1 MDLRKMFAPRI
12 TQAILLAACFLFTI
26 MTSGTALAT
35 AASPGDAAD
44 RSVFYGKVTAVDGN
58 SITVA
63 IATWD
68 KPQGFGQRENGDG
81 ALGGQNGAPG
91 SNDPSGAAQP
101 GGSASQGGRRNIA
114 DSLTFTGE
122 TVTVQITDSIALT
135 KQDTQAD
142 WNKEAPN
149 TPDPA
154 AADLSQGN
162 NPSGS
167 QRPQGMMPMGQG
179 PGFTGVEATLQD
191 ITVDCIVILTYQ
203 TSTQALLSVHIL
215 STPQAAGE

>member
-1 MDLRKMFAPRI
+1 MKKLFAPRI
-12 TQAILLAACFLFTI
+12 MQAIMLAACFLFSI
-26 MTSGTALAT
+26 MTSETALAT

-44 RSVFYGKVTAVDGN
+44 RSVFYGKITAVDGN

-63 IATWD
+63 IATWAV
-68 KPQGFGQRENGDG
+68 PEGFGQRKNGDG
-81 ALGGQNGAPG
+81 TPSGQNGVPG
-91 SNDPSGAAQP
+91 SNDPSGTVQP
-101 GGSASQGGRRNIA
+101 GGSAPQGGRRNIA

-122 TVTVQITDSIALT
+122 SVTVQITDSIDLT
-135 KQDTQAD
+135 KQDTQED
-142 WNKEAPN
+142 WNKEAQN

-167 QRPQGMMPMGQG
+167 QRSQGMMPMGQG

-191 ITVDCIVILTYQ
+191 ITVDCIVVLTYQ

-215 STPQAAGE
+215 STPQAEGE